1 MSDIND
7 IFQKELKQRREENT
21 FAPAETQ
28 PTREDIP
35 AGAVLPNISIDE
47 TSEEA
52 LLNEEYGPQQVES
65 LLGLALDFSLRKK
78 LADAADDVDAVR
90 HLNRIK
96 YRGG

>member
-1 MSDIND
+1 MADIND
-7 IFQKELKQRREENT
+7 IFQKELKDRRAQNI
-21 FAPAETQ
+21 FAPAENQ

-35 AGAVLPNISIDE
+35 EGAVLPNISFD
-47 TSEEA
+47 EA
-52 LLNEEYGPQQVES
+52 LLNAEYGPQQVES
-65 LLGLALDFSLRKK
+65 LLGLELDYSLRKK